1 MVDEGRLYQLLGER
15 LRKLRE
21 GFEAPGR
28 MTQAGLASI
37 VGLERTSITNIEKGT
52 QKVSLHVLYAIC
64 DALNANVIDVLPVAA
79 EVARENALPEKTSL
93 EFGGKVFSA
102 PPKALQRISAILN
115 LNETDEASQ

>member
-1 MVDEGRLYQLLGER
+1 MIDDGRLYQLLGER

-52 QKVSLHVLYAIC
+52 QKVSLHALYAIC
-64 DALNANVIDVLPVAA
+64 DALNANVIDVLPASA

-93 EFGGKVFSA
+93 EFAGKVFSA
-102 PPKALQRISAILN
+102 PPKALQKISAILN